1 MSLQPV
7 TMNVET
13 IEGGQMATS
22 YDVSGMLASG
32 GEFHATPTMIEV
44 TYPGTDKPPVAID
57 LGDVSGVR
65 RKGTEVT
72 FIRSGRETALRTT
85 GLSEAGRLESL
96 IRHYNETKNAE
107 EFEHQIVRLYGQG
120 YQIVALTPKI
130 AQLKKPK
137 KFNYLIAS
145 LLFLLIIYPA
155 VIYIFYY
162 LALPEQTALVI
173 LEDTGEVVV
182 RQT

>member
-1 MSLQPV
+1 MATTTAV
-7 TMNVET
+7 AT
-13 IEGGQMATS
+13 EGRQMATN

-32 GEFHATPTMIEV
+32 GEFHATPSMIEV
-44 TYPGTDKPPVAID
+44 FYPGTDKPPVAID

-72 FIRSGRETALRTT
+72 LIRGGRETTLRTT
-85 GLSEAGRLESL
+85 GLAEAGRLESL

-107 EFEHQIVRLYGQG
+107 EFEHQIVRLYMQG
-120 YQIVALTPKI
+120 YQLVALTPKI
-130 AQLKKPK
+130 AQLRKPK
-137 KFNYLIAS
+137 RFNFAIAA
-145 LLFLLIIYPA
+145 LLTILA
-155 VIYIFYY
+155 VLPGVLYVYYY
-162 LALPEQTALVI
+162 LSMPEQTALVI

>member
-1 MSLQPV
+1 MSIP
-7 TMNVET
+7 
-13 IEGGQMATS
+13 
-22 YDVSGMLASG
+22 YDVSGVLASG
-32 GEFHATPTMIEV
+32 GEFHATPSMIEV

-72 FIRSGRETALRTT
+72 LIRGGRETTLRTT

-96 IRHYNETKNAE
+96 VRHFNETRNAE
-107 EFEHQIVRLYGQG
+107 EFEHQIVRLYMQG
-120 YQIVALTPKI
+120 YELVALTPKI
-130 AQLKKPK
+130 ASLKKPK
-137 KFNYLIAS
+137 KFNFILGA
-145 LLFLLIIYPA
+145 LLTLLGIIPGILY
-155 VIYIFYY
+155 VLYY
-162 LALPEQTALVI
+162 LSLPEQTALII

>member
-1 MSLQPV
+1 M
-7 TMNVET
+7 T
-13 IEGGQMATS
+13 IP

-32 GEFHATPTMIEV
+32 GEFHATPSMIEV

-72 FIRSGRETALRTT
+72 LIRGGRETTLRTT

-96 IRHYNETKNAE
+96 VRHYNETRNAE
-107 EFEHQIVRLYGQG
+107 EFEHQIVRLYMQG
-120 YQIVALTPKI
+120 YELVALTPKI
-130 AQLKKPK
+130 ASLKKPK
-137 KFNYLIAS
+137 RLNFIVAALLTVLLVLPGILYI
-145 LLFLLIIYPA
+145 LLFLSQ
-155 VIYIFYY
+155 
-162 LALPEQTALVI
+162 PEQTALVI
-173 LEDTGEVVV
+173 LEDSGEVVV

>member
-1 MSLQPV
+1 
-7 TMNVET
+7 
-13 IEGGQMATS
+13 MATN

-44 TYPGTDKPPVAID
+44 IYPGTDKPPVAID
-57 LGDVSGVR
+57 LGEVSGVR

-72 FIRSGRETALRTT
+72 LIRGGRETALRTT

-96 IRHYNETKNAE
+96 VRHFNETKNAE
-107 EFEHQIVRLYGQG
+107 EFEHQIVRLFTQG
-120 YQIVALTPKI
+120 YQLITLTPKI
-130 AQLKKPK
+130 AQLRKPK
-137 KFNYLIAS
+137 RLNFAIAAVLT
-145 LLFLLIIYPA
+145 LLGVLPG
-155 VIYIFYY
+155 IFYVYYY
-162 LALPEQTALVI
+162 LSLPEQTALVI